1 VLILGCGNPDRSDD
15 CAGVLVARRL
25 REMGIDA
32 QEFTGDPLAL
42 IEAWNGTREV
52 ILIDTV
58 VSGATAGTIAVWDAG
73 KTPLPPEQFCCST
86 HAFGIAEAVEI
97 ARALGRLPPRL
108 LIYGIEGIRFDLGGS
123 PSTEVAA
130 AVERLAQEIGGVAQ
144 DAASGTDLSTRP
156 CCRRGEIGGNTAPVQ
171 NV

>member
-1 VLILGCGNPDRSDD
+1 VLILGYGNADRSDD

-25 REMGIDA
+25 QEMGADA

-42 IEAWNGTREV
+42 IEAWNGAHEV

-58 VSGATAGTIAVWDAG
+58 VSGAAAGTITVWDAEN
-73 KTPLPPEQFCCST
+73 TPLPPEQFCCST
-86 HAFGIAEAVEI
+86 HAFGIAEALEI

-108 LIYGIEGIRFDLGGS
+108 LIYGIEGIRFDVGGLPS
-123 PSTEVAA
+123 PEVAA
-130 AVERLAQEIGGVAQ
+130 AVERLAQEIAR
-144 DAASGTDLSTRP
+144 TDQSTRP
-156 CCRRGEIGGNTAPVQ
+156 CWRRGEIGGNTGPVQ

>member
-15 CAGVLVARRL
+15 AAGVLVARRL
-25 REMGIDA
+25 KEMGTAA

-42 IEAWNGTREV
+42 IDAWNGSPEV

-58 VSGATAGTIAVWDAG
+58 VSGAAAGTITIWDAG

-97 ARALGRLPPRL
+97 ARALGRLPPKL
-108 LIYGIEGIRFDLGGS
+108 LIYGIEGNRFELGGS
-123 PSTEVAA
+123 PSAEVAA
-130 AVERLAQEIGGVAQ
+130 AVERLA
-144 DAASGTDLSTRP
+144 
-156 CCRRGEIGGNTAPVQ
+156 GEIAGVVQ
-171 NV
+171 GAVCSHEGSADKRQP

>member
-1 VLILGCGNPDRSDD
+1 MLILGCGNPDRPDD
-15 CAGVLVARRL
+15 AAGVLVARRL
-25 REMGIDA
+25 REMGIAA

-42 IEAWNGTREV
+42 IEVWNGSREV

-58 VSGATAGTIAVWDAG
+58 VSGVAPGAITVWDAG

-108 LIYGIEGIRFDLGGS
+108 LIYGIEGVRFEVGGS
-123 PSTEVAA
+123 LTPEVAA
-130 AVERLAQEIGGVAQ
+130 AIERLA
-144 DAASGTDLSTRP
+144 
-156 CCRRGEIGGNTAPVQ
+156 GEIASIAQGAVSPMRA
-171 NV
+171 